1 LYLFSSK
8 KQNEKMFRI
17 IIVSLLI
24 SSVDIA
30 AQLDSL
36 VSYYNN
42 GKIESIVR
50 LRDNVRDGDASFY
63 WENGHPKEEITY
75 VNGRVEGLVRRYNE
89 NGVLREMFSIENG
102 KREGPTSLFDSTG
115 KYVDDIY
122 YEEGILVVDKIVLD
136 SGPKKEEKKEDVID
150 VIKPPTTQKKKKQ
163 SNDDSLPPTIEEE
176 KNYEDDPAFYKT
188 VEVLPEPYG
197 GMDAILK
204 KIGYPEE
211 ARKEKVEGV
220 VKVLTFVDRDG
231 EVIDAQVADGI
242 GYGCDEAARLAIL
255 YHRFKPGLIK
265 GQKVKVQMEIPIEF
279 KLDRKD

>member
-1 LYLFSSK
+1 
-8 KQNEKMFRI
+8 MFRI
-17 IIVSLLI
+17 IIISILLLT
-24 SSVDIA
+24 VEVT

-36 VSYYNN
+36 VSYHNN
-42 GKIESIVR
+42 GKVESIVH
-50 LRDNVRDGDASFY
+50 LRDQVRDGDARFF
-63 WENGHPKEEITY
+63 WENGNIKEEITY
-75 VNGRVEGLVRRYNE
+75 VNGRVEGLVRRYNQD
-89 NGVLREMFSIENG
+89 GILREMFSIENG

-136 SGPKKEEKKEDVID
+136 SGLKKEETKGDEIAA
-150 VIKPPTTQKKKKQ
+150 IKPPTTQKKKKQ
-163 SNDDSLPPTIEEE
+163 NNDDFVPPTIEEE

-197 GMDAILK
+197 GMAAIYK
-204 KIGYPEE
+204 KIGYPKEAKEE
-211 ARKEKVEGV
+211 KIEGV

-231 EVIDAQVADGI
+231 EVLDAQVVEGI

-255 YHRFKPGLIK
+255 YHRFKPGLIR

-279 KLDRKD
+279 KLEGKN

>member
-1 LYLFSSK
+1 
-8 KQNEKMFRI
+8 MFRI
-17 IIVSLLI
+17 IILSFLVI
-24 SSVDIA
+24 TIEAA
-30 AQLDSL
+30 AQLDS
-36 VSYYNN
+36 VISYHNN

-63 WENGHPKEEITY
+63 WESGNLKEELTY
-75 VNGRVEGLVRRYNE
+75 VNGRVDGLVRRYNQE
-89 NGVLREMFSIENG
+89 GVLQEMFSIENG

-115 KYVDDIY
+115 KYIDDIY

-136 SGPKKEEKKEDVID
+136 TGPTKEEKKADEIV

-163 SNDDSLPPTIEEE
+163 NNDDQLPPTIEEE

-211 ARKEKVEGV
+211 AKDEKVEGV

-231 EVIDAQVADGI
+231 EVLDAQVIEGI

-279 KLDRKD
+279 KLNNED

>member
-1 LYLFSSK
+1 
-8 KQNEKMFRI
+8 MFRI
-17 IIVSLLI
+17 III
-24 SSVDIA
+24 SILALTVEVV

-36 VSYYNN
+36 ISYHNN
-42 GKIESIVR
+42 GKMESIVH
-50 LRDNVRDGDASFY
+50 LRDQVRDGDARFF
-63 WENGHPKEEITY
+63 WENGNIKEEITY
-75 VNGRVEGLVRRYNE
+75 VNGRVEGLVRRYNQD
-89 NGVLREMFSIENG
+89 GILREMFSIENG

-136 SGPKKEEKKEDVID
+136 SGPKKEETKVEEIAA
-150 VIKPPTTQKKKKQ
+150 IKPPTTQKKKKQ
-163 SNDDSLPPTIEEE
+163 NNDDFVPPTIEDE

-197 GMDAILK
+197 GMAAIYK
-204 KIGYPEE
+204 KIGYPKE
-211 ARKEKVEGV
+211 AKDEKIEGV

-231 EVIDAQVADGI
+231 EVLDAQVVEGI

-265 GQKVKVQMEIPIEF
+265 GQKVKVQMEISIEF
-279 KLDRKD
+279 KLEGKN